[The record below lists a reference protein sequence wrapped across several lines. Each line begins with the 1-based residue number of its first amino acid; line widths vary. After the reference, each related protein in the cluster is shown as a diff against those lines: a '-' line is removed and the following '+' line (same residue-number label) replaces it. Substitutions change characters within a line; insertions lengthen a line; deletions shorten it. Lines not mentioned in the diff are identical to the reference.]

1 MGCGVEPR
9 VELALRRTLF
19 FGLILLV
26 YLIFGASIFSALPKR
41 QQTLVSFLKIL
52 LFNILSDN

>member
-26 YLIFGASIFSALPKR
+26 YLVFGALIFSALPKR
-41 QQTLVSFLKIL
+41 QQTLVSLLKFPAYFIR
-52 LFNILSDN
+52 